1 MNDWLK
7 NTTAKLKSMWASW
20 KPLQKAIAAG
30 ILVAVIVV
38 LVIVFKGSSKPTTV
52 QLFRTPITDEA
63 KRDEIVTRLEQKNI
77 NYTLNETTGIFTVP
91 DERTARKV
99 RADLTVEGILS
110 SSYNVWDVELN
121 VRDWTTTDFERNE
134 RQLQRVNNQVE
145 QMLKSLDFVADATVI
160 INQKADGLFSSQS
173 RPAQA
178 SIRLRFNG
186 ETPERRK
193 IKAIQDLVISAVPGL
208 LEENV
213 TILDNNGVHLNDFEG
228 MAELDSVEVVKKQ
241 QEYRMQL
248 EAKLAAKA
256 QNMLQSNFTTDR
268 VRSVAVSVEMDMSKV
283 TSEKTEYTPFV
294 RTPDNPD
301 TPYSELETVDGVP
314 ISEQSVT
321 KKWTGTGYNPEGPA
335 GVEGQNPPA
344 YSDMSNVIGES
355 KEEGTTRN
363 YVYNTEKKNIEKA
376 PSIDRI
382 TASANIDGYWEKEL
396 DGNNDPVFVTE
407 KNFEALKEKYTKKF
421 SENPQK
427 YEFDNYSVVEDN
439 PYIRLRVGHI
449 VRIYSPVVDSIREQA
464 ASIVRDAIGYNRNRG
479 DSVTITS
486 WPIPR
491 QDDWDLEDQ
500 AIINAQKTRTTIML
514 VLIGVVV
521 ILIAFI
527 VFRMIS
533 RELERRRRLREEEI
547 LRRQQA
553 EREKALW
560 DAKQEG
566 MEVTMSVEER
576 KRAELQENAIAM
588 AKEHPEDVAMLIRT
602 WMMEE

>member
-1 MNDWLK
+1 MNEWFK
-7 NTTAKLKSMWASW
+7 NTTAKLKSSWASW
-20 KPLQKAIAAG
+20 KPVQKAIAAG
-30 ILVAVIVV
+30 IVIAVIVV
-38 LVIVFKGSSKPTTV
+38 LVVVFRGSSKPTTV

-63 KRDEIVTRLEQKNI
+63 KRDEIITHLEQKNVDFT
-77 NYTLNETTGIFTVP
+77 YNETTGIFTVP
-91 DERTARKV
+91 DERTAKRV
-99 RADLTVEGILS
+99 RTDLTTEGILS
-110 SSYNVWDVELN
+110 SAYNVWDEELN

-134 RQLQRVNNQVE
+134 RKLQRVNNQIKQQLE
-145 QMLKSLDFVADATVI
+145 SLDWIAEANVV
-160 INQKADGLFSSQS
+160 INQASEGLFARNS

-178 SIRLRFNG
+178 SVILSLRG
-186 ETPERRK
+186 DTPERRR
-193 IKAIQDLVISAVPGL
+193 IRGVQELIMSAVPGL

-213 TILDNNGVHLNDFEG
+213 KISDKQGNILNNFEG
-228 MAELDSVEVVKKQ
+228 MAEFDAVDVVKKQ
-241 QEYRMQL
+241 QDFIAQK
-248 EAKLAAKA
+248 EAQLAAKV
-256 QNMLQSNFTTDR
+256 QDMLQQNFTADR
-268 VRSVAVSVEMDMSKV
+268 VRAVAVAIEMDMSKV
-283 TSEKTEYTPFV
+283 TSDKTEYSPFV

-314 ISEQSVT
+314 ISSQEV
-321 KKWTGTGYNPEGPA
+321 KKTWTGTGYNPEGPA
-335 GVEGQNPPA
+335 GVEGQNPPV
-344 YSDMSNVIGES
+344 YSDMSNVIGQS
-355 KEEGTTRN
+355 KEEGNTTN
-363 YVYNTEKKNIEKA
+363 YVYNTEQKHIEKS

-382 TASANIDGYWEKEL
+382 TASANIDGRWEKEL
-396 DGNNDPVFVTE
+396 DGDNNPVFVTE
-407 KNFEALKEKYTKKF
+407 KNFETLKTKYEEKYP
-421 SENPQK
+421 N
-427 YEFDNYSVVEDN
+427 VEDN
-439 PYIRLRVGHI
+439 DNIRFRLGHI
-449 VRIYSPVVDSIREQA
+449 VRVYRPVPEDTRIRA
-464 ASIVRDAIGYNRNRG
+464 ASIVQDAIGYNRNRG

-491 QDDWDLEDQ
+491 EDDWDIEDE
-500 AIINAQKTRTTIML
+500 AIIRAQQTRKTIML
-514 VLIGVVV
+514 VLIGVVI

-533 RELERRRRLREEEI
+533 RELERRRRLREEEL

>member
-7 NTTAKLKSMWASW
+7 NTTAKLKSMWAAW
-20 KPLQKAIAAG
+20 KPIQKAIAAG

-38 LVIVFKGSSKPTTV
+38 LVIVFRGSSKPTTV
-52 QLFRTPITDEA
+52 PLFRTPITDEA
-63 KRDEIVTRLEQKNI
+63 KRDEIITHLEQKNVDFT
-77 NYTLNETTGIFTVP
+77 YNETTGIFTVP
-91 DERTARKV
+91 DERTAKRI
-99 RADLTVEGILS
+99 RTDLTTEGILS
-110 SSYNVWDVELN
+110 SAYNVWDEELN

-134 RQLQRVNNQVE
+134 RKLQRVNNQIKQQLE
-145 QMLKSLDFVADATVI
+145 SLDWIAEANVV
-160 INQKADGLFSSQS
+160 INQASEGLFARNS

-178 SIRLRFNG
+178 SVILSLRG
-186 ETPERRK
+186 DTPERRR
-193 IKAIQDLVISAVPGL
+193 IRGVQDLIMSAVPGL

-213 TILDNNGVHLNDFEG
+213 KISDKQGNILNNFEG
-228 MAELDSVEVVKKQ
+228 MAEFDAVDVVKKQ
-241 QEYRMQL
+241 QDFIAQK
-248 EAKLAAKA
+248 EAQLAAKV
-256 QNMLQSNFTTDR
+256 QDMLQQNFTADR
-268 VRSVAVSVEMDMSKV
+268 VRAVAVAIDMDMSKI
-283 TSEKTEYTPFV
+283 TSDKTEYTPITK
-294 RTPDNPD
+294 TPDNPD
-301 TPYSELETVDGVP
+301 TPYSELETVDSFA

-335 GVEGQNPPA
+335 GVEGQNPPV

-355 KEEGTTRN
+355 KEEGTTKN
-363 YVYNTEKKNIEKA
+363 YVVNTEQKHIEKA

-382 TASANIDGYWEKEL
+382 TASANIDGRWEKEL
-396 DGNNDPVFVTE
+396 DGGNNPVFVTE
-407 KNFEALKEKYTKKF
+407 KNFESLKTKYEEKYP
-421 SENPQK
+421 N
-427 YEFDNYSVVEDN
+427 VEDN
-439 PYIRLRVGHI
+439 DNIRFRLGHI
-449 VRIYSPVVDSIREQA
+449 VRVYRPVNEDTRARA
-464 ASIVRDAIGYNRNRG
+464 ATIVQDAIGYNRTRG

-491 QDDWDLEDQ
+491 EDDWDIEDE
-500 AIINAQKTRTTIML
+500 AIIRAQQTRKTIML
-514 VLIGVVV
+514 VLIGVVI
-521 ILIAFI
+521 ILVAFI

-533 RELERRRRLREEEI
+533 RELERRRRLREEEL

>member
-7 NTTAKLKSMWASW
+7 NTTAKLKSMWAAW
-20 KPLQKAIAAG
+20 KPIQKAIAAG

-38 LVIVFKGSSKPTTV
+38 LVIVFRGSSKPTTV
-52 QLFRTPITDEA
+52 PLFRTPITDEA
-63 KRDEIVTRLEQKNI
+63 KRDEIITHLEQKNVDFT
-77 NYTLNETTGIFTVP
+77 YNETTGIFTVP
-91 DERTARKV
+91 DERTAKRI
-99 RADLTVEGILS
+99 RTDLTTEGILS
-110 SSYNVWDVELN
+110 SAYNVWDEELN

-134 RQLQRVNNQVE
+134 RKLQRVNNQIKQQLE
-145 QMLKSLDFVADATVI
+145 SLDWIAEANVV
-160 INQKADGLFSSQS
+160 INQASEGLFARNS

-178 SIRLRFNG
+178 SVILSLRG
-186 ETPERRK
+186 DTPERRR
-193 IKAIQDLVISAVPGL
+193 IRGVQDLIMSAVLGL

-213 TILDNNGVHLNDFEG
+213 KISDKQGNILNNFEG
-228 MAELDSVEVVKKQ
+228 MAEFDAVDVVKKQ
-241 QEYRMQL
+241 QDFIAQK
-248 EAKLAAKA
+248 EAQLAAKV
-256 QNMLQSNFTTDR
+256 QDMLQQNFTADR
-268 VRSVAVSVEMDMSKV
+268 VRAVAVAIDMDMSKI
-283 TSEKTEYTPFV
+283 TSDKTEYTPITK
-294 RTPDNPD
+294 TPDNPD
-301 TPYSELETVDGVP
+301 TPYSELETVDSFA

-335 GVEGQNPPA
+335 GVEGQNPPV

-355 KEEGTTRN
+355 KEEGTTKN
-363 YVYNTEKKNIEKA
+363 YVVNTEQKHIEKA

-382 TASANIDGYWEKEL
+382 TASANIDGRWEKEL
-396 DGNNDPVFVTE
+396 DGGNNPVFVTE
-407 KNFEALKEKYTKKF
+407 KNFESLKTKYEEKYP
-421 SENPQK
+421 N
-427 YEFDNYSVVEDN
+427 VEDN
-439 PYIRLRVGHI
+439 DNIRFRLGHI
-449 VRIYSPVVDSIREQA
+449 VRVYRPVNEDTRARA
-464 ASIVRDAIGYNRNRG
+464 ATIVQDAIGYNRTRG

-491 QDDWDLEDQ
+491 EDDWDIEDE
-500 AIINAQKTRTTIML
+500 AIIRAQQTRKTIML
-514 VLIGVVV
+514 VLIGVVI
-521 ILIAFI
+521 ILVAFI

-533 RELERRRRLREEEI
+533 RELERRRRLREEEL

>member
-7 NTTAKLKSMWASW
+7 NTTAKLKSMWAAW
-20 KPLQKAIAAG
+20 KPIQKAIAAG

-38 LVIVFKGSSKPTTV
+38 LVIVFRGSSKPTTV
-52 QLFRTPITDEA
+52 PLFRTPITDEA
-63 KRDEIVTRLEQKNI
+63 KRDEIITHLEQKNVDFT
-77 NYTLNETTGIFTVP
+77 YNETTGIFTVP
-91 DERTARKV
+91 DERTAKRI
-99 RADLTVEGILS
+99 RTDLTTEGILS
-110 SSYNVWDVELN
+110 SAYNVWDEELN

-134 RQLQRVNNQVE
+134 RKLQRVNNQIKQQLE
-145 QMLKSLDFVADATVI
+145 SLDWIAEANVV
-160 INQKADGLFSSQS
+160 INQASEGLFARNS

-178 SIRLRFNG
+178 SVILSLRG
-186 ETPERRK
+186 DTPERRR
-193 IKAIQDLVISAVPGL
+193 IHGVQDLIMSAVPGL

-213 TILDNNGVHLNDFEG
+213 KISDKQGNILNNFEG
-228 MAELDSVEVVKKQ
+228 MAEFDAVDVVKKQ
-241 QEYRMQL
+241 QDFIAQK
-248 EAKLAAKA
+248 EAQLAAKV
-256 QNMLQSNFTTDR
+256 QDMLQQNFTADR
-268 VRSVAVSVEMDMSKV
+268 VRAVAVAIDMDMSKI
-283 TSEKTEYTPFV
+283 TSDKTEYTPITK
-294 RTPDNPD
+294 TPDNPD
-301 TPYSELETVDGVP
+301 TPYSELETVDSFA

-335 GVEGQNPPA
+335 GVEGQNPPV

-355 KEEGTTRN
+355 KEEGTTKN
-363 YVYNTEKKNIEKA
+363 YVVNTEQKHIEKA

-382 TASANIDGYWEKEL
+382 TASANIDGRWEKEL
-396 DGNNDPVFVTE
+396 DGGNNPVFVTE
-407 KNFEALKEKYTKKF
+407 KNFESLKTKYEEKYP
-421 SENPQK
+421 N
-427 YEFDNYSVVEDN
+427 VEDN
-439 PYIRLRVGHI
+439 DNIRFRLGHI
-449 VRIYSPVVDSIREQA
+449 VRVYRPVNEDTRARA
-464 ASIVRDAIGYNRNRG
+464 ATIVQDAIGYNRTRG

-491 QDDWDLEDQ
+491 EDDWDIEDE
-500 AIINAQKTRTTIML
+500 AIIRAQQTRKTIML
-514 VLIGVVV
+514 VLIGVVI
-521 ILIAFI
+521 ILVAFI

-533 RELERRRRLREEEI
+533 RELERRRRLREEEL

>member
-20 KPLQKAIAAG
+20 KPVQKAIAAG

-99 RADLTVEGILS
+99 RTDLTVEGILS

-160 INQKADGLFSSQS
+160 INQKADGLFTSQS

-213 TILDNNGVHLNDFEG
+213 TILDNNGLHLNDFEG

-335 GVEGQNPPA
+335 GVDGQNPPV

-355 KEEGTTRN
+355 REEGTTRN

-407 KNFEALKEKYTKKF
+407 KNFESLKEKYTKKF

>member
-7 NTTAKLKSMWASW
+7 NTVAKLKSMWAAW

-38 LVIVFKGSSKPTTV
+38 LVVVFRGSSKPTTV

-63 KRDEIVTRLEQKNI
+63 KRDEIITRLEQENI
-77 NYTLNETTGIFTVP
+77 EFSLNETTGIFTV
-91 DERTARKV
+91 DDNRTAKRI
-99 RADLTVEGILS
+99 RTLLTTEGILAP
-110 SSYNVWDVELN
+110 SYNIWDEELN
-121 VRDWTTTDFERNE
+121 VSNWATTDFERNE
-134 RQLQRVNNQVE
+134 RKLQRITNQIE
-145 QMLKSLDFVADATVI
+145 QAIKSLAYIADAHVV
-160 INQKADGLFSSQS
+160 INQATDSLFTQNN

-178 SIRLRFNG
+178 MVILELRD
-186 ETPERRK
+186 ESPDRRK
-193 IKAIQDLVISAVPGL
+193 IKGLQDLIISALPGL
-208 LEENV
+208 RAENV
-213 TILDNNGVHLNDFEG
+213 KISDTDGKLLNDFEG
-228 MAELDSVEVVKKQ
+228 MAEFDAVEVVKKQ

-248 EAKLAAKA
+248 ETKLAMKA
-256 QNMLQSNFTTDR
+256 QSMLQANFTTDR
-268 VRSVAVSVEMDMSKV
+268 VRTVAVSVEMDMSKV
-283 TSEKTEYTPFV
+283 TSKKTEYTPFI

-335 GVEGQNPPA
+335 GVEGQNPPV

-355 KEEGTTRN
+355 KEEGTTKN
-363 YVYNTEKKNIEKA
+363 YVYNTEEKNIEKA

-396 DGNNDPVFVTE
+396 DSGNNPIFVTE
-407 KNFEALKEKYTKKF
+407 KNFDSLKAKYEEKF
-421 SENPQK
+421 RANPQK
-427 YEFDNYSVVEDN
+427 YEFDVYPNIEDN
-439 PYIRLRVGHI
+439 PYIRLKNGHI
-449 VRIYSPVVDSIREQA
+449 VRIYSPVVDSIRAQA
-464 ASIVRDAIGYNRNRG
+464 ESIVRDAIGYNRNRG

-491 QDDWDLEDQ
+491 EDDWNMEDE
-500 AIINAQKTRTTIML
+500 AIIRAQQTRKTIML
-514 VLIGVVV
+514 VLIGIVV